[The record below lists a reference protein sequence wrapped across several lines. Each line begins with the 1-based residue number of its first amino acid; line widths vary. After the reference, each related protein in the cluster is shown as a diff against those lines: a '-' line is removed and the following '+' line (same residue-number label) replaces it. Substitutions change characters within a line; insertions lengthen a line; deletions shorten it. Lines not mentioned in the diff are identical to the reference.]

1 VRFDAHFEGRV
12 VEGELTGVTVTG
24 VDSLRFRADGVG
36 VLDACEVIMPDGD
49 CVEVRIGG
57 YCIPPA
63 GVTLPSPE
71 IMLAPDFEWPEVELP
86 LHGYATFAT
95 GAQPWQHL
103 NHTVGT
109 FNGIANPGAGT
120 LLVEAHALVPETIA
134 ARIAS

>member
-1 VRFDAHFEGRV
+1 
-12 VEGELTGVTVTG
+12 
-24 VDSLRFRADGVG
+24 
-36 VLDACEVIMPDGD
+36 
-49 CVEVRIGG
+49 
-57 YCIPPA
+57 
-63 GVTLPSPE
+63 
-71 IMLAPDFEWPEVELP
+71 MLAPDFEWPEVELP